1 MLGTLLAQQILP
13 KYSWCLTNAL
23 LTFLSIQ
30 LPNHF
35 YSNVT
40 ILKRCTAYYLPKPP
54 IPISANQWLLCASG
68 LDSWLNKG
76 SLPSS
81 TLPQKW
87 GLSVQHGPSRTWRK
101 NLGQHVCDGFQAR
114 HQWPV
119 RDRCS
124 PEARKGPKAGG
135 RWISQGGTPLSVLQ
149 VLEPA
154 GEENRGRGFKT
165 EGQHFHPGPGDFLK
179 K

>member
-1 MLGTLLAQQILP
+1 MGGKRGSYLCRGLFKPWVSLAQAVVPISSVWS
-13 KYSWCLTNAL
+13 SWQCRMPCSMAL
-23 LTFLSIQ
+23 SLA
-30 LPNHF
+30 
-35 YSNVT
+35 V
-40 ILKRCTAYYLPKPP
+40 
-54 IPISANQWLLCASG
+54 PISANQWLLCASG
-68 LDSWLNKG
+68 LEGWLNKG
-76 SLPSS
+76 SLSS
-81 TLPQKW
+81 SALPQKW
-87 GLSVQHGPSRTWRK
+87 GLSVQQGPSRTWRK
-101 NLGQHVCDGFQAR
+101 NLGQHVCEVFQAR

-119 RDRCS
+119 RDRCL
-124 PEARKGPKAGG
+124 PEARKGSKAGG